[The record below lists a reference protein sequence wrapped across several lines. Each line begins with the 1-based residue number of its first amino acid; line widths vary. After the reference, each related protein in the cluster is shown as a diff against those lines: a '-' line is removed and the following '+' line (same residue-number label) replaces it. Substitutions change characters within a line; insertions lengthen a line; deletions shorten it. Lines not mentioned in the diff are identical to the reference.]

1 MENKIEINFLEI
13 RNHHEFQ
20 FSKPVISTA
29 WLRSG
34 ICGPGVSTLRSCC
47 LVPHAPQH
55 ASLISQGAGLSYAP
69 STRLFSLGLPPSH
82 LSVPAYPSHFQVP
95 AYPSHGSVP
104 AYPRATFQSLPT
116 PATFPSQPGPAT
128 FHLRPNPA
136 HFSVPAYP
144 SHFAAPATFQSRPTS
159 TTFQSWPTPATF
171 QFLPTPATF
180 QSLPT
185 SATFQSRQHLQSSAS
200 LPGTGLTNQC
210 LSPGFQTWHMK
221 PPTESYSV
229 LQTEE

>member
-20 FSKPVISTA
+20 FSKPVISIA
-29 WLRSG
+29 RLRSG

-144 SHFAAPATFQSRPTS
+144 SHFSVPTYPSHFSVPAYLNHF
-159 TTFQSWPTPATF
+159 
-171 QFLPTPATF
+171 
-180 QSLPT
+180 
-185 SATFQSRQHLQSSAS
+185 
-200 LPGTGLTNQC
+200 
-210 LSPGFQTWHMK
+210 
-221 PPTESYSV
+221 SV
-229 LQTEE
+229 LAYTSHFSVPAYPSHFSVPAYLSHFSFPAAFAIVCKFAWDWIDEPVPEPWISDMAHEASD

>member
-1 MENKIEINFLEI
+1 MENKIESNFLEI
-13 RNHHEFQ
+13 RNRHEFQ
-20 FSKPVISTA
+20 FPKPVISTA

-34 ICGPGVSTLRSCC
+34 ICGPGVSTLRSYC
-47 LVPHAPQH
+47 LVPHAPQL
-55 ASLISQGAGLSYAP
+55 ASLIPQGAGLSYAP

-82 LSVPAYPSHFQVP
+82 L
-95 AYPSHGSVP
+95 
-104 AYPRATFQSLPT
+104 
-116 PATFPSQPGPAT
+116 
-128 FHLRPNPA
+128 
-136 HFSVPAYP
+136 SVPAYP